1 MYSIYMAI
9 YLVASVLLT
18 ALYLPKYYL
27 MGLRKNSYQ
36 QFLYAS
42 KVSNLWGKILFK
54 ATRSTIEVIG
64 SENIPKGETILIA
77 SNHQSYMDIPALLG
91 YLGVPFGFIAKKE
104 LGNIPIFSRWMR
116 YFKCVFIDRDD
127 PRKSLEAIQQSI
139 DNIKGG
145 YSQLIFPEGTR
156 SKSNE
161 MAEFKSGS
169 LRIATKTNATILPVT
184 IDGTYKILGKQL
196 KINKAHVRLIIHKPI
211 VTKNLDEE
219 SKKNLAENV
228 HDIIESGL
236 NNS

>member
-9 YLVASVLLT
+9 YLIASVFLT
-18 ALYLPKYYL
+18 ALFLPKYYL
-27 MGLRKNSYQ
+27 LGFKRNSYQ

-54 ATRSTIEVIG
+54 ATRSTVEVIG
-64 SENIPKGETILIA
+64 SENIPKGETVLIV

-104 LGNIPIFSRWMR
+104 LGKIPIFSRWMR
-116 YFKCVFIDRDD
+116 YFKCVFIDRKD
-127 PRKSLEAIQQSI
+127 PRKSLEAIQESI
-139 DNIKGG
+139 NNIKSG
-145 YSQLIFPEGTR
+145 YPQLIFPEGTR

-161 MAEFKSGS
+161 MAEFKAGS

-196 KINKAHVRLIIHKPI
+196 KISKAHVRLIIHKPI
-211 VTKNLDEE
+211 STKNLDEE
-219 SKKNLAENV
+219 TKKNLSRNV
-228 HDIIESGL
+228 HDVINSGL
-236 NNS
+236 NNK